1 MTEQILHVAEHALY
15 DTLPVIPVLFAV
27 YFLMEY
33 FWHKKALDL
42 LTFLRVSGKY
52 GVVAATLFGLI
63 PQCGMSVFF
72 TSLYLSRRITA
83 GALVANYLA
92 TSDEAIPVMLA
103 SGGQWHT
110 IVYIMGIK
118 VLLGITA
125 GYIIDHLITS
135 RLYDGPVVDEGKKD
149 LVHIGMEKTGSE
161 TAKMIKHSVTRT
173 LEITGWVFGATLA
186 LGLLLEFAGTE
197 GPLSSLSKYPLLEI
211 PLTALFGLIPN
222 CAASIAIASGYIQA
236 GLSFNAAIAGLS
248 AGAGFGPILLIR
260 QGRFK
265 SSVRILLYTL
275 ASAISAGFIIYIIS
289 YLLAS

>member
-1 MTEQILHVAEHALY
+1 MSEQILHVIEHAFY
-15 DTLPVIPVLFAV
+15 DTLPVVPVLFAV

-52 GVVAATLFGLI
+52 GVIAATLFGLI

-103 SGGQWHT
+103 NGGQWHT
-110 IVYIMGIK
+110 ILYIIGIK
-118 VLLGITA
+118 VLLGVTA
-125 GYIIDHLITS
+125 GYIIDHLITNK
-135 RLYDGPVVDEGKKD
+135 LYDGPAIEEEKKD

-161 TAKMIKHSVTRT
+161 TAKMMKHSITRT
-173 LEITGWVFGATLA
+173 REITAWVFGATVA
-186 LGLLLEFAGTE
+186 LGLILEFAGSE
-197 GPLSSLSKYPLLEI
+197 GPLSALSQYPLIEI

-222 CAASIAIASGYIQA
+222 CAASIAIATGYIQA
-236 GLSFNAAIAGLS
+236 GLSFSAAIAGLS
-248 AGAGFGPILLIR
+248 AGAGFGPILLVK
-260 QGRFK
+260 QGRFR
-265 SSVRILLYTL
+265 SSFRILLYTL
-275 ASAISAGFIIYIIS
+275 TSAVSAGLIIYILSMIIK
-289 YLLAS
+289 